1 MVRIHLPPAL
11 SHVRTCNR
19 RPSADEEHVK
29 AIDDIM
35 TGRHANA

>member
-1 MVRIHLPPAL
+1 MADRPPTPAE
-11 SHVRTCNR
+11 
-19 RPSADEEHVK
+19 AAEHVA